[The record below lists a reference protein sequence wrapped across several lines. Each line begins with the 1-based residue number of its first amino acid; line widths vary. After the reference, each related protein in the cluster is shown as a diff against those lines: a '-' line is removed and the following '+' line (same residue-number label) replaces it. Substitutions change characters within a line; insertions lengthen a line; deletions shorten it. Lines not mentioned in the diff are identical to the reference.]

1 MTLGTKPS
9 SIQNNSK
16 HAVGQNYG
24 VCVCFDERVN
34 WQFELAFFGLAL
46 WHLMEFN
53 LPTKCPGGR
62 FHRRPRVNSV

>member
-46 WHLMEFN
+46 WHLM
-53 LPTKCPGGR
+53 
-62 FHRRPRVNSV
+62 